1 MKRGNIFIIF
11 ILIAIA
17 FVVMELDFDN
27 LSYEENSTEYLL
39 MLAIA
44 LIGGVYLLRR
54 NQLFRVSKL
63 FKSNDFRLPNR
74 GKPYSL
80 TRFWN

>member
-27 LSYEENSTEYLL
+27 LSFEENSTEYLL
-39 MLAIA
+39 MLAVA

-54 NQLFRVSKL
+54 NQ
-63 FKSNDFRLPNR
+63 
-74 GKPYSL
+74 
-80 TRFWN
+80 